1 MPAMRP
7 NQKTLIQKPHVRREA
22 LVILIYSKNYS
33 QLIVND
39 HPSGNAAGG
48 FAAGATGAPVGGEAS
63 DGVDGP
69 HDRGEGRARPE
80 SN

>member
-1 MPAMRP
+1 M
-7 NQKTLIQKPHVRREA
+7 QKTLIQELHVRREA

-39 HPSGNAAGG
+39 HPCGNAAGG
-48 FAAGATGAPVGGEAS
+48 LASGATGASAGGEANGCS
-63 DGVDGP
+63 
-69 HDRGEGRARPE
+69 E

>member
-1 MPAMRP
+1 M
-7 NQKTLIQKPHVRREA
+7 QKTLIQELHVRREA

-39 HPSGNAAGG
+39 HPRGNAAGG
-48 FAAGATGAPVGGEAS
+48 EAS
-63 DGVDGP
+63 GSSCQA
-69 HDRGEGRARPE
+69 RGESRARPE